1 MMPALKYLAAGILTT
16 SLSYLTFLTLY
27 WGTSSVAL
35 SLVSANIT
43 GLCSSFIL
51 NRFWVWKLGEKKAIL
66 KFLLIQ
72 ICAITINWL
81 ILHLISLTI
90 FPRATAQLI
99 IYAIF
104 ALVFY
109 HLNKKYIFTNS

>member
-1 MMPALKYLAAGILTT
+1 MPALKYLAAGILTT
-16 SLSYLTFLTLY
+16 LLSYFTFLTLY

-35 SLVSANIT
+35 SLVSANII
-43 GLCSSFIL
+43 GMCSSFIL

-72 ICAITINWL
+72 ICAVAVNWL
-81 ILHLISLTI
+81 ILHIISLTT
-90 FPRATAQLI
+90 FPRATAQLF

-104 ALVFY
+104 ALCFY

>member
-1 MMPALKYLAAGILTT
+1 MPALKYLAAGIFTT
-16 SLSYLTFLTLY
+16 LLSYLTFLTLY

-35 SLVSANIT
+35 SLVSANIA
-43 GLCSSFIL
+43 GMSLSFIL

-81 ILHLISLTI
+81 ILHLISLTA
-90 FPRATAQLI
+90 FPRATAQLF

-104 ALVFY
+104 ALGFY
-109 HLNKKYIFTNS
+109 HLNKKYIFTKA